1 LRHLNNI
8 PMLSRRSFILNSSMA
23 AAAALLV
30 PSFACLAADKKSVG
44 LQLYSLRDELPK
56 DVKGTI
62 AKVAKAGF
70 KEVETYGFSI
80 KDQFWGLTPAEFKK
94 LLDDNGL
101 KAPSGHYGLGSY
113 LTDGNTEE
121 LKAAIAAAKVLES
134 EYVTI
139 PWLDESIRKNADDYK
154 KIAVKINEAGK
165 LAKEAGIRLA
175 YHNHNFEFEKQ
186 GDTTGYEIL
195 LKGTDKNL
203 VDFELDLYW
212 VVRSGNDP
220 IKLFKENPGRFTMW
234 HVKDMD
240 KTDPALNAEVGTGSI
255 NFKPIFADAKLSGMK
270 HFFVEHETNYK
281 PNPMESVAA
290 SCAYIKKEII

>member
-1 LRHLNNI
+1 MI
-8 PMLSRRSFILNSSMA
+8 SRRNFLINSSVA

-30 PSFACLAADKKSVG
+30 PSFVMAAADKRVVG

-62 AKVAKAGF
+62 AKIAKAGF

-80 KDQFWGLTPAEFKK
+80 KDQFWGLTPKEFKA
-94 LLDDNGL
+94 LLDANGL
-101 KAPSGHYGLGSY
+101 KAPSGHYGLGTY
-113 LTDGNTEE
+113 LSDGNTTE
-121 LKAAIAAAKVLES
+121 LKAAIAAAKVLGS

-139 PWLDESIRKNADDYK
+139 PWLDGSIRKNADDYK
-154 KIAVKINEAGK
+154 KIAARINEAGK
-165 LAKEAGIRLA
+165 LTKAAGIRLA

-195 LKGTDKNL
+195 LKGTDKKL

-240 KTDPALNAEVGTGSI
+240 KANPALNAEVGTGSI
-255 NFKPIFADAKLSGMK
+255 NFKPIFAQAKLSGMK

-290 SCAYIKKEII
+290 SCAFIKKEII

>member
-1 LRHLNNI
+1 
-8 PMLSRRSFILNSSMA
+8 MA

-30 PSFACLAADKKSVG
+30 PSFACVTADKKLVG

-80 KDQFWGLTPAEFKK
+80 KDQFWGLTPADFKK

-113 LTDGNTEE
+113 LTDGNTDE
-121 LKAAIAAAKVLES
+121 LKAAIAAAKVLGS

-139 PWLDESIRKNADDYK
+139 PWLDESIRKSADDYK

-195 LKGTDKNL
+195 LKETDKNL

-220 IKLFKENPGRFTMW
+220 LKLFKENPGRFTMW

-240 KTDPALNAEVGTGSI
+240 KANPALNAEVGTGAI
-255 NFKPIFADAKLSGMK
+255 NFKPIFAEAKLSGMK

-281 PNPMESVAA
+281 PNPIESVAA

>member
-1 LRHLNNI
+1 
-8 PMLSRRSFILNSSMA
+8 MLSRRSFILNSSMA

-30 PSFACLAADKKSVG
+30 PSFACMATDKKSVG

-101 KAPSGHYGLGSY
+101 TAPSGHYGLGSY

-121 LKAAIAAAKVLES
+121 LKAAIAAAKVLGS

-195 LKGTDKNL
+195 LKETDKNL

>member
-1 LRHLNNI
+1 
-8 PMLSRRSFILNSSMA
+8 MA

-30 PSFACLAADKKSVG
+30 PSFACVASDKKSVG

-62 AKVAKAGF
+62 TKVAKAGF

-101 KAPSGHYGLGSY
+101 TAPSGHYGLGSY

-121 LKAAIAAAKVLES
+121 LKAAIAAAKVLGS

-139 PWLDESIRKNADDYK
+139 PWLDESIRKSADDYK

-175 YHNHNFEFEKQ
+175 YHNHNFEFDKQ

-240 KTDPALNAEVGTGSI
+240 KANPALNAEVGTGSI

>member
-1 LRHLNNI
+1 VTFKNI
-8 PMLSRRSFILNSSMA
+8 PMISRRSFILNSSMA
-23 AAAALLV
+23 AAAARLV
-30 PSFACLAADKKSVG
+30 PNFLFAADKKVVG

-80 KDQFWGLTPAEFKK
+80 KDQFWGLTPKEFKA
-94 LLDDNGL
+94 LLDANGL
-101 KAPSGHYGLGSY
+101 KAPSGHYGLGTY
-113 LTDGNTEE
+113 LTDGNTTE
-121 LKAAIAAAKVLES
+121 LKAAIAAAKVLGS

-139 PWLDESIRKNADDYK
+139 PWLDESIRKTADDYK
-154 KIAVKINEAGK
+154 KIAVRINEAGK
-165 LAKEAGIRLA
+165 MAKAAGIRLA
-175 YHNHNFEFEKQ
+175 YHNHNFEFEKH

-195 LKGTDKNL
+195 LKGTDKKF

-240 KTDPALNAEVGTGSI
+240 KANPALNAEVGTGSI
-255 NFKPIFADAKLSGMK
+255 NFKPIFAQAKLSGMK

-281 PNPMESVAA
+281 PNPLGSVTA
-290 SCAYIKKEII
+290 SCAFIKKEII

>member
-1 LRHLNNI
+1 MI
-8 PMLSRRSFILNSSMA
+8 SRRNFLINSSAA
-23 AAAALLV
+23 AAAALFV
-30 PSFACLAADKKSVG
+30 PSFVFAADNKRVVG
-44 LQLYSLRDELPK
+44 LQLYSLRDVLPK

-62 AKVAKAGF
+62 AKIAKAGF

-80 KDQFWGLTPAEFKK
+80 KDQFWGLTPKEFKA
-94 LLDDNGL
+94 LLDANGL
-101 KAPSGHYGLGSY
+101 KAPSGHYGLGTY
-113 LTDGNTEE
+113 LSDGNTTE
-121 LKAAIAAAKVLES
+121 LKAAIAAAKVLKS

-139 PWLDESIRKNADDYK
+139 PWLEANIRKNAADYK
-154 KIAVKINEAGK
+154 KIAARINEAGK
-165 LAKEAGIRLA
+165 MCKAAGIRLA

-195 LKGTDKNL
+195 LKGTDKKL

-212 VVRSGNDP
+212 VVRSGHDP

-240 KTDPALNAEVGTGSI
+240 KTNPALNAEVGTGSI
-255 NFKPIFADAKLSGMK
+255 NFKPIFAQAKLSGMK

>member
-1 LRHLNNI
+1 
-8 PMLSRRSFILNSSMA
+8 MLSRRSFILNSSMA

-30 PSFACLAADKKSVG
+30 PSFACVASDKKSVG
-44 LQLYSLRDELPK
+44 LQLYYLRDELPK

-101 KAPSGHYGLGSY
+101 TAPSGHYGLGSY

-121 LKAAIAAAKVLES
+121 LKAAIAAAKVLGS

-139 PWLDESIRKNADDYK
+139 PWLDESIRKSADDYK

-240 KTDPALNAEVGTGSI
+240 KANPALNAEVGTGSI

-270 HFFVEHETNYK
+270 HFFIEHETNYK

>member
-1 LRHLNNI
+1 
-8 PMLSRRSFILNSSMA
+8 MA

-44 LQLYSLRDELPK
+44 LQLYSLREELPK

-70 KEVETYGFSI
+70 AEVETYGFSI

-94 LLDDNGL
+94 LLDENGL

-121 LKAAIAAAKVLES
+121 LKAAIAAAKVLGS

-139 PWLDESIRKNADDYK
+139 PWLDESIRKTADDYK
-154 KIAVKINEAGK
+154 KLAVKINAAGK
-165 LAKEAGIRLA
+165 LAKGAGIRLA

-195 LKGTDKNL
+195 LKETDKNL

-240 KTDPALNAEVGTGSI
+240 KTNPALNAEVGTGSI
-255 NFKPIFADAKLSGMK
+255 NFKPIFAEAKLSGMK

>member
-1 LRHLNNI
+1 
-8 PMLSRRSFILNSSMA
+8 MLSRRSFILNSSMA

-56 DVKGTI
+56 DVRGTI

-94 LLDDNGL
+94 LLDENGL
-101 KAPSGHYGLGSY
+101 KSPSGHFSLGSY
-113 LTDGNTEE
+113 LTDGNTDE
-121 LKAAIAAAKVLES
+121 LKAAIAAAKVLGS

-154 KIAVKINEAGK
+154 KLAVKINEAGK
-165 LAKEAGIRLA
+165 LANEAGIRLA

-255 NFKPIFADAKLSGMK
+255 NFKPIFAEAKLSGMK

>member
-1 LRHLNNI
+1 
-8 PMLSRRSFILNSSMA
+8 MA
-23 AAAALLV
+23 AAAAFLV
-30 PSFACLAADKKSVG
+30 PSLAFAAADKKPVG

-80 KDQFWGLTPAEFKK
+80 KDQFWGLTPAQFKK
-94 LLDDNGL
+94 LLDENGL
-101 KAPSGHYGLGSY
+101 KAPSGHYGLGTY
-113 LTDGNTEE
+113 LSDGNITE
-121 LKAAIAAAKVLES
+121 LKAAIAAAKVLKS

-154 KIAVKINEAGK
+154 KIAARINEAGK
-165 LAKEAGIRLA
+165 MCKAAGIRLA

-186 GDTTGYEIL
+186 GNTTGYEIL

-240 KTDPALNAEVGTGSI
+240 KANPALNAEVGTGSI
-255 NFKPIFADAKLSGMK
+255 NFKPIFAQAKLSGMK

-281 PNPMESVAA
+281 PNPMASVAA

>member
-1 LRHLNNI
+1 
-8 PMLSRRSFILNSSMA
+8 MLSRRSFILNSSMA

-30 PSFACLAADKKSVG
+30 PSFACVASDKKSVG

-101 KAPSGHYGLGSY
+101 TAPSGHYGLGSY

-121 LKAAIAAAKVLES
+121 LKAAIAAAKVLGS

-139 PWLDESIRKNADDYK
+139 PWLDESIRKSADDYK

-240 KTDPALNAEVGTGSI
+240 KANPALNAEVGTGSI

>member
-1 LRHLNNI
+1 
-8 PMLSRRSFILNSSMA
+8 MLSRRNFILNTSMA

-30 PSFACLAADKKSVG
+30 PSFACVANDKKLVG

-56 DVKGTI
+56 DVKGTL

-101 KAPSGHYGLGSY
+101 TAPSGHYGLGSY

-121 LKAAIAAAKVLES
+121 LKAAIAAAKVLGS

-139 PWLDESIRKNADDYK
+139 PWLDESIRKSAEDYK

-240 KTDPALNAEVGTGSI
+240 KADPALNAEVGTGSI

>member
-1 LRHLNNI
+1 
-8 PMLSRRSFILNSSMA
+8 MA

-30 PSFACLAADKKSVG
+30 PSFACMSNDKKAIG

-56 DVKGTI
+56 DLKGTI
-62 AKVAKAGF
+62 EKVAKAGF

-80 KDQFWGLTPAEFKK
+80 KDQFWGLKPEEFKK

-101 KAPSGHYGLGSY
+101 TSHSGHFGLGTF
-113 LTDGNTEE
+113 LTDGNTDE
-121 LKAAIAAAKVLES
+121 LKAAIAAAKVLGS
-134 EYVTI
+134 EYITI
-139 PWLDESIRKNADDYK
+139 PWLDESIRKTADDYK
-154 KIAVKINEAGK
+154 KIALKINEAGK
-165 LAKEAGIRLA
+165 LCKEAGIRIA
-175 YHNHNFEFEKQ
+175 YHNHNFEFDKQ

-195 LKGTDKNL
+195 LKNTDKDL

-220 IKLFKENPGRFTMW
+220 IKLFTENPGRFTMW

-240 KTDPALNAEVGTGSI
+240 KKDPALNAEVGTGAI
-255 NFKPIFADAKLSGMK
+255 DFKPIFADAKLSGMK

-281 PNPMESVAA
+281 PNPIESVAA
-290 SCAYIKKEII
+290 SCAYIQKNLI

>member
-1 LRHLNNI
+1 
-8 PMLSRRSFILNSSMA
+8 MLSRRSFILNSSMA

-30 PSFACLAADKKSVG
+30 PSFACVASDKKSVG

-101 KAPSGHYGLGSY
+101 TAPSGHYGLGSY

-121 LKAAIAAAKVLES
+121 LKAAIEAAKVLGS

-139 PWLDESIRKNADDYK
+139 PWLDESIRKSAEDYK

-175 YHNHNFEFEKQ
+175 YHNHNFEFDKQ

-240 KTDPALNAEVGTGSI
+240 KANPALNAEVGTGSI

>member
-1 LRHLNNI
+1 
-8 PMLSRRSFILNSSMA
+8 MA
-23 AAAALLV
+23 AAAALLA
-30 PSFACLAADKKSVG
+30 PSFAFAADKKAVG

-80 KDQFWGLTPAEFKK
+80 KDQFWGLTPKEFKA
-94 LLDDNGL
+94 LMDANGL
-101 KAPSGHYGLGSY
+101 KAPSGHYGLGTY
-113 LTDGNTEE
+113 LADGNTTE
-121 LKAAIAAAKVLES
+121 LKAAIAAAKVLGS

-139 PWLDESIRKNADDYK
+139 PWLEGSIRKNADDYK
-154 KIAVKINEAGK
+154 KIAARINEAGK
-165 LAKEAGIRLA
+165 LTKAAGIRLA

-195 LKGTDKNL
+195 LKGTDKKL

-240 KTDPALNAEVGTGSI
+240 KANPALNAEVGTGSI
-255 NFKPIFADAKLSGMK
+255 NFKPIFAQAKLSGMK

-281 PNPMESVAA
+281 PNPMGSVAA

>member
-1 LRHLNNI
+1 
-8 PMLSRRSFILNSSMA
+8 MLSRRSFIVSSSMA

-30 PSFACLAADKKSVG
+30 PSFACVSSKKVVG

-56 DVKGTI
+56 GVKETI
-62 AKVAKAGF
+62 EKVGKAGF
-70 KEVETYGFSI
+70 SEVETYGFSI
-80 KDQFWGLTPAEFKK
+80 KDQFWGFSPSDFKK
-94 LLDDNGL
+94 LLDANGL
-101 KAPSGHYGLGSY
+101 KAVSGHYGLGTY
-113 LTDGNTEE
+113 LSDGNTDE
-121 LKAAIAAAKVLES
+121 LKAAIEAAKVLGS

-139 PWLDESIRKNADDYK
+139 PWLDPSVRTNAEDYK
-154 KIAVKINEAGK
+154 KLALKINVAGK
-165 LAKEAGIRLA
+165 MCKDAGLRLA

-195 LKGTDKNL
+195 LKETDKNL

-220 IKLFKENPGRFTMW
+220 LKLFKENPGRFTMW

-240 KTDPALNAEVGTGSI
+240 KTDPSLNAEVGTGSI
-255 NFKPIFADAKLSGMK
+255 NFKPIFAEAKLSGMK

-281 PNPMESVAA
+281 PNPMGSVTA
-290 SCAYIKKEII
+290 SCAYIKKELI

>member
-1 LRHLNNI
+1 
-8 PMLSRRSFILNSSMA
+8 MLSRRSFILNSSMA

-30 PSFACLAADKKSVG
+30 PSFACVASDKKSVG

-101 KAPSGHYGLGSY
+101 TAPSGHYGLGSY

-121 LKAAIAAAKVLES
+121 LKAAIAAAKVLGS

-139 PWLDESIRKNADDYK
+139 PWLDESIRKSADDYK

-175 YHNHNFEFEKQ
+175 YHNHNFEFDKQ

-240 KTDPALNAEVGTGSI
+240 KANPALNAEVGTGAI

-281 PNPMESVAA
+281 PNPVESVAA

>member
-1 LRHLNNI
+1 
-8 PMLSRRSFILNSSMA
+8 MA

-30 PSFACLAADKKSVG
+30 PSFACVASDKKSVG

-101 KAPSGHYGLGSY
+101 TAPSGHYGLGSY

-121 LKAAIAAAKVLES
+121 LKAAIAAAKVLGS

-139 PWLDESIRKNADDYK
+139 PWLDESIRKSADDYK

-175 YHNHNFEFEKQ
+175 YHNHNFEFDKQ

-240 KTDPALNAEVGTGSI
+240 KANPALNAEVGTGSI

-270 HFFVEHETNYK
+270 HFFIEHETNYK

>member
-1 LRHLNNI
+1 
-8 PMLSRRSFILNSSMA
+8 MLSRRSFILNSSMA

-30 PSFACLAADKKSVG
+30 PSFACVASDKKSVG

-101 KAPSGHYGLGSY
+101 TAPSGHYGLGSY

-121 LKAAIAAAKVLES
+121 LKAAIAAAKVLGS

-139 PWLDESIRKNADDYK
+139 PWLDESIRKSADDYK

-240 KTDPALNAEVGTGSI
+240 KANPALNAEVGTGSI

-270 HFFVEHETNYK
+270 HFFIEHETNYK